1 MQKMH
6 FANSD
11 KPVNYYNLDVII
23 SVGYRVKSKNGIAFR
38 KWATKVLKDN
48 LIKGYSINQ
57 RRLDYLEK
65 PVKLIDI
72 ANRMDNKSDA
82 KDVLRVIND
91 YTKALDL
98 LDDYDHKTVK
108 KIKGN
113 KDDKK
118 VIDNNTL
125 TTLTLFIAESNLKEK
140 DIIIDL
146 VMNFLV

>member
-1 MQKMH
+1 M
-6 FANSD
+6 
-11 KPVNYYNLDVII
+11 
-23 SVGYRVKSKNGIAFR
+23 
-38 KWATKVLKDN
+38 
-48 LIKGYSINQ
+48 
-57 RRLDYLEK
+57 EK
-65 PVKLIDI
+65 TVKLIDI
-72 ANRMDNKSDA
+72 ANRIDSKLDNGEA
-82 KDVLRVIND
+82 KDILKVIGE
-91 YTKALDL
+91 YSKALDL

-146 VMNFLV
+146 IKKPFEYSIVSYLPFGMIYIRRNIIV